1 MGTMPMAETTFSCDN
16 VGVDCVKFVG
26 KTDAKRRL
34 TDSFDSTPSTRSLA
48 RSPLTHSS
56 SGYRTEGPREPAAVA
71 GTLGPFHC

>member
-34 TDSFDSTPSTRSLA
+34 TEA
-48 RSPLTHSS
+48 
-56 SGYRTEGPREPAAVA
+56 GY
-71 GTLGPFHC
+71 